1 MGRHS
6 GGSGNGGNR
15 NPGGTTSLSGAGAK
29 YSSNQSDSQI
39 LTVTDIISEGPIQ
52 GLVDGAASIYLNNDR
67 LVPSHAAGSNNS
79 RGPITISLTNGS
91 NAVTFN
97 NLPTGVVP
105 KVKSPGSTNH
115 VHVLVRGGHPNSG
128 QTVTADYTSRQKQLL
143 KTSSSY
149 FVDSMIT
156 TPEKRTKP
164 ELLVPA
170 RLKKVSGGPD
180 TPDGLPIEG
189 FLWQRNSGTQ
199 ARWRTGTYG
208 QYTDF
213 QIADGNYKLE
223 LDTPVQFASQTGN
236 TGTLTANWTGT
247 TGTYNW
253 DSVVVVNLNTT
264 DIADTTKAK
273 IVGGAANFR
282 PGTLFQSPMASKGT
296 SAVSVQFSGQN
307 IETDTPR
314 EFTLSGNAPGLGLS
328 ASQIAEADTLKFR
341 FNYAS
346 GFRAINKDGDDVTTF
361 IRYRISIAIKED
373 GDSDFQALET
383 LRNPETH
390 SGRFINARTFESVIN
405 LERFRPFV
413 DVKIKVER
421 LDSDDDPGYKSP
433 GVTDKDYRNI
443 TQSSL
448 SGATVIFNEKL
459 NYPLTAMADVTFSSK
474 QYTGIPQRTYD
485 LYGKLI
491 RVPSNYVTREES
503 ANGIANYNRNVSTG
517 AIESSYQDWD
527 GLYRD
532 ELVYTNNPAWIYL
545 DILTNNRYGLGSY
558 IKDLDIDKY
567 ALYRIS
573 RYCDG
578 LVPDGKGGLEPRF
591 TMNTY
596 ITKSSDSYKVLKD
609 MATNFLGLLYYL
621 DGKIFTSI
629 DAPASPVY
637 TFNKGNVINGT
648 FAYET
653 ASSKTRANQIVV
665 MWNDPANDYKLQ
677 PLLVED
683 KTHISETGNI
693 IQEQAVAYGCT
704 SEGQATRYGKWK
716 LWTAAN
722 QKEIVSFS
730 GGIEAGF
737 IAPGDI
743 INVQDAD
750 RHAVRLGG
758 RISGNLTRDLT
769 VTDSSFTARAQIS
782 SDNAGGFTATQR
794 SQPTFMEGKLVLPTS
809 VTQDRVIFE
818 YGGTTAGC
826 WIGVR
831 KVSNVDTL
839 TFRAGDGAQ
848 GISASGTNGVYKEI
862 PIADIPEFDGNSHTV
877 SWHFHPSNGTGRLWI
892 DGRLIIDEATTD
904 GSAFTNSTWAGSNVG
919 GWGQGYGGIA
929 GNFAGTQWIDTID
942 SNLSVYANQV
952 PAYPTK
958 SYIPLD
964 STVALN
970 SGSTYTIS
978 VVVNEPAAFAR
989 EAVTIGSTNYAAG
1002 DLITEAYVGSS
1013 LVTIDTEEKAANAR
1027 ASANGSPITLDWKDH
1042 IRTETQPVASSLIGS
1057 SVTAI
1062 TTSTAFT
1069 TVPTKESVWVLTETI
1084 NDLTVKGSLKEYK
1097 VLAIAQTAMN
1107 EYDISAIEHYDQKW
1121 NAVEEDF
1128 TTYVQGDL
1136 EANLTS
1142 EDVVPPV
1149 ENLTGNVITSEN
1161 TSRSSFTV
1169 RWDPPAAAQAFVR
1182 SSSGG
1187 RHYQQVDTY
1196 YPHLLGY
1203 QVTHNIVGYENPMR
1217 ISRDVNELVFE
1228 DLVSG
1233 DYVVSVKTIN
1243 VLDNTSEPE
1252 TVQATVV
1259 ERFADSIPRV
1269 PLGLPIGGTASV
1281 ALKAF
1286 VNDTNDTANYGKVQF
1301 KNNVYTFKPA
1311 QPSGFVKTNTSSTS
1325 NTYQLDVSGIPETTA
1340 VNTSTESGSFIQ
1352 RHFYVS
1358 MNSSQAAPL
1367 TLLKYNAT
1375 ASHNVPY
1382 WFDAGDGSE
1391 GAGLANLTGTASASN
1406 SSVVTGSGTAFT
1418 TELRVGSLFYI
1429 SATVAAKVT
1438 SIVSDTS
1445 LYLDR
1450 VVNFSSTQCKTSN
1463 HTFDFANET
1472 IIAKVFADDNGGAG
1486 KVITL
1491 VPFLTLDA
1499 GLQAQSGVT
1508 FTLYKKVANGGAVGT
1523 VNTTSGTFALPADGA
1538 ATGWS
1543 LSVPSMDADGD
1554 IIYGQTRIFTSD
1566 GESPQEAAWSSAFVI
1581 AKRQDGAPGT
1591 PAEDEKTVIVYK
1603 KTTQGQSAPTAIT
1616 FTSGNDATDQT
1627 HANPTN
1633 ELDGW
1638 STDFPSIGN
1647 QGDRVY
1653 AGQRIFTIS
1662 GSGAQ
1667 QAAWTF
1673 TGLVAEIKF
1682 GPRNANLR
1690 LHYTAASST
1699 APTAPTSSNTN
1710 TFDFSTNTF
1719 TNIASGWS
1727 HEAPV
1732 YEAASSGKFWYVDVS
1747 VSEATFGDSSPTL
1760 TFTSSRQ
1767 AIGFTGLVA
1776 FTANASG
1783 GTTGNLTT
1791 IDGGVINS
1799 ASTIVAG
1806 TGTNKAGLTGTAAD
1820 GGLSGQ
1826 AETDVRIFAG
1836 APFADRDQAAF
1847 KVTQS
1852 GQMDA
1857 SHGKVGG
1864 FLIGADVLET
1874 TGFLAEGETVY
1885 DEPRLIVSHRDS
1897 NRDRIEAKTIIL
1909 SSDPSDDYLMY
1920 SGVVPG
1926 SDGSGVTT
1934 TNNPP
1939 FSVDLNSKLH
1949 SSSFD
1954 LTDSAGVSILS
1965 STGLLGSAAISQ
1977 ISEEFGGGASSAF
1990 AEPAAGTSFHLQ
2002 IGTAQT
2008 PTLTF
2013 KVPSGAA
2020 YVAGA
2025 TNSVNDII
2033 NAIYGGLTV
2042 RIYYRVAGS
2051 GTGFSTWGTK
2061 TFTAVKTTSSTPPS
2075 LNTSQYWISGE
2086 TYSAR
2091 SGSTTYS
2098 RAQIELGYGAVDING
2113 NFVFSVA
2120 APTSLSANTYE
2131 VIINTTHGQGT
2142 SVTARTATP
2151 VNGVSGADLRD
2162 YGYGVTAS
2170 SQTQAGSSPA
2180 IGQRGYTISGG
2191 NDKWN
2196 KSGTSPI
2203 VIKDSVNFDS
2213 FVEKAGDTMTGTL
2226 NVPNL
2231 NVTTALTFGDGS
2243 PTVDDSGHYLQITTD
2258 YGYTRIGSANSTY
2271 SHFYTDRGQYYFNK
2285 RITVDEGVMQSY
2297 DENLILRRARS
2308 STYQMTLSTSG
2319 ATFTHNVTAFSDARL
2334 KEDVKPIQNALSTV
2348 AKLQGVT
2355 YTRIDNEEKN
2365 LGFIAQQIE
2374 EACPDLAELVVG
2386 EMDDERKTK
2395 HVNYANMVA
2404 LLVEAVKELKE
2415 EVDMLKGEK

>member
-97 NLPTGVVP
+97 NLPTGAAP

-115 VHVLVRGGHPNSG
+115 TYVLVRGGHPDSG

-156 TPEKRTKP
+156 TPERRTKP
-164 ELLVPA
+164 EQLVPA

-213 QIADGNYKLE
+213 QIADGDYKLE
-223 LDTPVQFASQTGN
+223 LDTPVQFASQSGN

-247 TGTYNW
+247 TGTYKW
-253 DSVVVVNLNTT
+253 DSVVVVNLNAT

-314 EFTLSGNAPGLGLS
+314 EFSLSGNAPGLGLS

-421 LDSDDDPGYKSP
+421 LDSDDDPGYKNP

-485 LYGKLI
+485 LYGKMI

-578 LVPDGKGGLEPRF
+578 LVPDGSGGLEPRF

-596 ITKSSDSYKVLKD
+596 ITKSADSYKVLKD

-665 MWNDPANDYKLQ
+665 MWNDPSNDYKLQ

-683 KTHISETGNI
+683 KTNIAETGNI
-693 IQEQAVAYGCT
+693 VQEQAVAYGCT

-722 QKEIVSFS
+722 QKEVVSFS

-758 RISGNLTRDLT
+758 RISGNLTKGLT
-769 VTDSSFTARAQIS
+769 VTKTHAANTEILGSGTGYTSSERSLRGFWNGRAVLPSSFSNNTKEA
-782 SDNAGGFTATQR
+782 
-794 SQPTFMEGKLVLPTS
+794 L
-809 VTQDRVIFE
+809 FE
-818 YGGTTAGC
+818 HGGTGSGIF
-826 WIGVR
+826 IGVEQNGSSYDF
-831 KVSNVDTL
+831 V
-839 TFRAGDGAQ
+839 FRAGDGDPAVT
-848 GISASGTNGVYKEI
+848 ATNNNATVKKI
-862 PIADIPEFDGNSHTV
+862 PVSDIPEFDGSGHDI
-877 SWHFHPSNGTGRLWI
+877 SWYVDVPNGSARLWI
-892 DGRLIIDEATTD
+892 DGRLVVDETKSN
-904 GSAFTNSTWAGSNVG
+904 GSAFTNFSGGNSG
-919 GWGQGYGGIA
+919 GWGRGYDAVA
-929 GNFAGTQWIDTID
+929 GDASPWPGQTAWSGTM
-942 SNLSVYANQV
+942 LSSLDFYSNQV
-952 PAYPTK
+952 PTFPQK

-1013 LVTIDTEEKAANAR
+1013 LVTIDTKEKAANAR

-1042 IRTETQPVASSLIGS
+1042 IRTETQPVDSSLIGS

-1069 TVPTKESVWVLTETI
+1069 TAPTKESVWVLTETI

-1097 VLAIAQTAMN
+1097 VLAISQTAMN
-1107 EYDISAIEHYDQKW
+1107 EYDISGIEHYDQKW
-1121 NAVEEDF
+1121 NSVEEDF

-1149 ENLTGNVITSEN
+1149 DNLTGNVITSEN

-1187 RHYQQVDTY
+1187 RHNQQVDTY

-1286 VNDTNDTANYGKVQF
+1286 VNDTSDTANYGKVQF

-1472 IIAKVFADDNGGAG
+1472 IIAKVFADDNSGAG

-1543 LSVPSMDADGD
+1543 LSVPSMDANND

-1566 GESPQEAAWSSAFVI
+1566 GESPQEAAWSSAFVV
-1581 AKRQDGAPGT
+1581 ARRQDGAAGT
-1591 PAEDEKTVIVYK
+1591 PAEDAKTVIVYK
-1603 KTTQGQSAPTAIT
+1603 KFTSGQSAPTAIT

-1627 HANPTN
+1627 HSNPTN

-1638 STDFPSIGN
+1638 STDFPAIGN

-1653 AGQRIFTIS
+1653 AGQRTFTIS
-1662 GSGAQ
+1662 GSGVQ
-1667 QAAWTF
+1667 QSAWTF

-1690 LHYTAASST
+1690 LHYTAASSS
-1699 APTAPTSSNTN
+1699 APTAPTSANTN
-1710 TFDFSTNTF
+1710 TFNFSTNTF
-1719 TNIASGWS
+1719 NNVASGWS

-1747 VSEATFGDSSPTL
+1747 VSEATFGDSSPTI
-1760 TFTSSRQ
+1760 TFTASRQ

-1776 FTANASG
+1776 FTKNDAG

-1799 ASTIVAG
+1799 TSTITAG

-1820 GGLSGQ
+1820 GSITGQ
-1826 AETDVRIFAG
+1826 AETDIRIFAG

-1857 SHGKVGG
+1857 SHGRVGG

-1897 NRDRIEAKTIIL
+1897 NRDRIDSKTIIL

-1939 FSVDLNSKLH
+1939 FSVDTSSKLH

-1954 LTDSAGVSILS
+1954 LTDSTGASILS
-1965 STGLLGSAAISQ
+1965 STGLLGTPALTQ
-1977 ISEEFGGGASSAF
+1977 ITEEFGGGATSAF

-2002 IGTAQT
+2002 IGTTQT
-2008 PTLTF
+2008 PVLTF
-2013 KVPSGAA
+2013 AVPSGTA

-2033 NAIYGGLTV
+2033 NTIYGGLTV
-2042 RIYYRVAGS
+2042 TVKYRVAGS
-2051 GTGFSTWGTK
+2051 GSSFTNWGSPV

-2075 LNTSQYWISGE
+2075 LNSSQYWISGE

-2091 SGSTTYS
+2091 SGTTTYS

-2113 NFVFSVA
+2113 NFVGSVTG
-2120 APTSLSANTYE
+2120 PSLSANTYE
-2131 VIINTTHGQGT
+2131 VIINTTHGSGT

-2151 VNGVSGADLRD
+2151 VNGVAGSDLRD

-2170 SQTQAGSSPA
+2170 SQTPAGSSPA
-2180 IGQRGYTISGG
+2180 IRQRSYTISGG

-2203 VIKDSVNFDS
+2203 IIKDSVNFNS
-2213 FVEKAGDTMTGTL
+2213 FVLKGGDTMGGNL
-2226 NVPNL
+2226 DVPSI
-2231 NVTTALTFGDGS
+2231 TFGDSS
-2243 PTVDDSGHYLQITTD
+2243 PTINDSGHYLQITTSH
-2258 YGYTRIGSANSTY
+2258 GYTRIGSGNSTY
-2271 SHFYTDRGQYYFNK
+2271 SHFYTDRGKYYFNR
-2285 RITVDEGVMQSY
+2285 RITVDEGIVQSY
-2297 DENLILRRARS
+2297 DQNLILRRAGS
-2308 STYQMTLSTSG
+2308 SSYQMTLSTSG
-2319 ATFTHNVTAFSDARL
+2319 ATFTHNVTAYSDGRL

-2374 EACPDLAELVVG
+2374 EACPELAELVVG

-2404 LLVEAVKELKE
+2404 LLVEAVKELKA
-2415 EVDMLKGEK
+2415 EVDELKEAK